1 MPDEGM
7 GQRHLELLRAID
19 EVARRDPAGVSTM
32 YQAAQ
37 KIGLNPVGKQAD
49 RQECVRLAR
58 DLEEAGYVDVYAITY
73 QGLRASYSATEE
85 GRRRLQEAS

>member
-1 MPDEGM
+1 MPDEGI

-37 KIGLNPVGKQAD
+37 KIGLNPVG
-49 RQECVRLAR
+49 RSPRVRAAGTRPRGSRLRGRLR
-58 DLEEAGYVDVYAITY
+58 DNLPGAASVILGYGGGA
-73 QGLRASYSATEE
+73 
-85 GRRRLQEAS
+85 

>member
-1 MPDEGM
+1 
-7 GQRHLELLRAID
+7 
-19 EVARRDPAGVSTM
+19 M

-58 DLEEAGYVDVYAITY
+58 DLEEAAYVDVYAITY

-85 GRRRLQEAS
+85 GVAVFRSHRSLEESLR

>member
-1 MPDEGM
+1 MPDEGI

-37 KIGLNPVGKQAD
+37 KIGLNPVGKQIAK
-49 RQECVRLAR
+49 
-58 DLEEAGYVDVYAITY
+58 
-73 QGLRASYSATEE
+73 SACGWHATS
-85 GRRRLQEAS
+85 RKPVTWTSTR